1 LTRLADELAKLEPQT
16 KTLLDRED
24 NMLLLTK
31 LEDAYIGARHLPRK
45 YREREVEAML
55 RFVMEVFKPVV
66 ERV

>member
-1 LTRLADELAKLEPQT
+1 LTRLADELAKLEPQI
-16 KTLLDRED
+16 KTLLDGED

-45 YREREVEAML
+45 YRELEVEAML

>member
-1 LTRLADELAKLEPQT
+1 LTRLAAELAKLEPQT

-31 LEDAYIGARHLPRK
+31 LKDAYIGARHLPRK
-45 YREREVEAML
+45 YRGPEVEAML
-55 RFVMEVFKPVV
+55 RFVVEVFKPVV